1 MAVDVSKIPNNNKF
15 DPVREAILQ
24 LQEDIQAEGQI
35 AYDGEITVSK
45 STGSTI
51 TITGGS
57 FSVNQSNNT
66 NIIIGIDDSGYYS
79 TSGGEIDGNVD
90 ITGNLV
96 VEGNL
101 TVSGTTTYINT
112 NHLNI
117 GDNIITLNADLPSG
131 DAPSENAGI
140 EINRGSSTNV
150 DFLWNETSNEW
161 DLQTYSGARIYRYG
175 VGSTTL
181 TIEAGSTAGDAV
193 IALTPNTTGT
203 GGVIQ
208 TTNERPIAFQPN
220 STTKMVIASGGDVNI
235 YDSLAVGKT
244 GAPSYALDVTGDG
257 SFTGDVTANSFIG
270 DLTGNADTATNA
282 DKVDNKH
289 ATDFT
294 LDYVTDNGNS
304 TTNSITVGRSI
315 NFSNVDYTY
324 IEGNHTDAADGD
336 WTMRMLGYAGGT
348 FMGSF
353 DIGRIDSDS
362 GFLRL
367 RQKINGT
374 NTNVVDVSDGDVDIL
389 EGNFKVGG
397 TTVIDS
403 SRNINGV
410 DGILSGNLGV
420 GVTSNTSGFKLDVAG
435 SGLFDNAVVISGTE
449 TGNPSALTDQIRVS
463 GYGILGNRATFYVTN
478 GGGVVQ
484 IGNGSNHNADPTATF
499 GSSGITLLKD
509 TTVSGDTTLD
519 GLVGINTT
527 PSSDYQLNMQF
538 DNTDANDDFHFAQRI
553 DGNFSG
559 ADNTTGDREQGGIWL
574 DIDSSADGDAD
585 NEHRLYGIYSDVRHT
600 GFSDA
605 VYSGYFRA
613 ESNNSTEST
622 STLNGI
628 LAAAVHDSGDNGGVF
643 QMMGIY
649 GYSSVEDAGS
659 VENAYGGYFL
669 SNASTTRT
677 ENVGRLIGVRAEAQ
691 IDAEAE
697 LSYSDVIGIESIV
710 DNNEDTLPTGTNTYL
725 FKGEYQG
732 TRYATNAWGLYV
744 DGDKHYLEG
753 SVQIGSLDV
762 GGNTVIAGNLQ
773 VDDKITITGTTNNLL
788 IDEIADGTWHIYDT
802 FQDNGI
808 KIYSGTGGIEFQYN
822 GVTEMTI
829 DGGGVTFNGTVDL
842 SDASLN
848 IGSADVIFG
857 IDATDTGARGLIW
870 SFDADGNGTASYIGY
885 IRAGGTLVG
894 EVLQFNINSNGTVTG
909 SDSIYEFKNGGTD
922 VVTIGADGSVTTGR
936 ITIANNA
943 STGGFSNASDF
954 QILLYDTGTVTRN
967 YGIGI
972 ESNTMMFNSD
982 DNYRFYVDNAVVS
995 TINTDNTIVN
1005 GNIQSLSQI
1014 RATGWYNTE
1023 TGSQGDLAFEIG
1035 VSAGVSHA
1043 ISYNRNT
1050 SSYGDITFAAVNFNF
1065 EEKGGTTT
1073 IANNEIWHA
1082 GNDGAGSG
1090 LDADTVDGLQAN
1102 QFLRADTNDEK
1113 TGWLKVYSAIGAGDN
1128 VRTGLAHYDTTAMAE
1143 GVGGQLVVGYKY
1155 TSAGDYTEGAIIKM
1169 FKENGTS
1176 DEYGSGLKF
1185 QVRNHAEDLNTKMRL
1200 SPSGKLSL
1208 GDSPYNGGV
1217 YAFNSST
1224 EEDDNWGMEISWSGS
1239 PSTDYHTKLKYYPVA
1254 GENRAAG
1261 IWNSQLNKFSLYSD
1275 SNTEPNIIVPY
1286 GKLGVG
1292 QESPYMKLHVVGD
1305 SGVNNGSFFLGNTSG
1320 GNSAMQFY
1328 KSGADLRI
1336 YRNEGSF
1343 GGSYTAD
1350 NVNLQIY
1357 SGSTYSV
1364 NIAGN
1369 GTTYFNGGNVGIGTT
1384 SPTGTY
1390 GKLSVAGGISILDD
1404 NNAKLEIG
1412 RYSSGAP
1419 NAYIKLGAN
1428 ANSLR
1433 FTNNTDTADLFTIT
1447 NGGNVGIGTTSPSE
1461 KLEVNGTIK
1470 LGGYSYIGE
1479 DLSDLDSLTIACDH
1493 TESIHFAH
1501 KNGGTYTTKMILN
1514 SSGNVGIGTASPSK
1528 KLHIKSSDN
1537 EGIFMEGTGGGHWF
1551 NFKAGTSNLWSMGAQ
1566 SGLMGWYNRTNSS
1579 YKMVITDAGLV
1590 GIGKTSPNAKLDV
1603 AGEIRSSYSSG
1614 HSLRLVGAGGG
1625 NAQIYGTDFYYGM
1638 NLSNSQTSSSY
1649 YLMSLNSGV
1658 GNVMYVRCDGN
1669 VGIGTTSPSAKF
1681 QVSKNGNNGSSGL
1694 GDYGIVTVASSGQAT
1709 IGVIHSGDGYA
1720 NLNLGGTSNFWHISK
1735 RLSTD
1740 NYKLEYY
1747 WYDGSGFTSRFE
1759 FMTNG
1764 DFKAGGDIIAY
1775 KSSDKRLKD
1784 NVKTTPNA
1792 LEKIQSIGGY
1802 EFDWNDSQETYK
1814 GHDVGVIAQEIE
1826 EVLPEAVTTRDSGYK
1841 GVQYEKLVPLLIEA
1855 IKDQQKQIDE
1865 LKARLDGITN

>member
-24 LQEDIQAEGQI
+24 LQTDIED
-35 AYDGEITVSK
+35 
-45 STGSTI
+45 TGNTIGNGTLTIGTSGSLSGSGTFTANQTGNSTI
-51 TITGGS
+51 T
-57 FSVNQSNNT
+57 
-66 NIIIGIDDSGYYS
+66 IGIDDSDYLSLSDTG
-79 TSGGEIDGNVD
+79 TQTLSGSLS
-90 ITGNLV
+90 LV
-96 VEGNL
+96 N
-101 TVSGTTTYINT
+101 
-112 NHLNI
+112 
-117 GDNIITLNADLPSG
+117 ITLSGYLRGPSTFVIDPATHG
-131 DAPSENAGI
+131 D
-140 EINRGSSTNV
+140 
-150 DFLWNETSNEW
+150 D
-161 DLQTYSGARIYRYG
+161 
-175 VGSTTL
+175 
-181 TIEAGSTAGDAV
+181 
-193 IALTPNTTGT
+193 TGT
-203 GGVIQ
+203 
-208 TTNERPIAFQPN
+208 
-220 STTKMVIASGGDVNI
+220 
-235 YDSLAVGKT
+235 L
-244 GAPSYALDVTGDG
+244 
-257 SFTGDVTANSFIG
+257 
-270 DLTGNADTATNA
+270 
-282 DKVDNKH
+282 
-289 ATDFT
+289 
-294 LDYVTDNGNS
+294 
-304 TTNSITVGRSI
+304 
-315 NFSNVDYTY
+315 
-324 IEGNHTDAADGD
+324 
-336 WTMRMLGYAGGT
+336 
-348 FMGSF
+348 
-353 DIGRIDSDS
+353 
-362 GFLRL
+362 
-367 RQKINGT
+367 
-374 NTNVVDVSDGDVDIL
+374 
-389 EGNFKVGG
+389 
-397 TTVIDS
+397 
-403 SRNINGV
+403 
-410 DGILSGNLGV
+410 
-420 GVTSNTSGFKLDVAG
+420 
-435 SGLFDNAVVISGTE
+435 
-449 TGNPSALTDQIRVS
+449 
-463 GYGILGNRATFYVTN
+463 
-478 GGGVVQ
+478 
-484 IGNGSNHNADPTATF
+484 
-499 GSSGITLLKD
+499 
-509 TTVSGDTTLD
+509 
-519 GLVGINTT
+519 
-527 PSSDYQLNMQF
+527 
-538 DNTDANDDFHFAQRI
+538 
-553 DGNFSG
+553 
-559 ADNTTGDREQGGIWL
+559 
-574 DIDSSADGDAD
+574 
-585 NEHRLYGIYSDVRHT
+585 
-600 GFSDA
+600 
-605 VYSGYFRA
+605 
-613 ESNNSTEST
+613 
-622 STLNGI
+622 
-628 LAAAVHDSGDNGGVF
+628 
-643 QMMGIY
+643 
-649 GYSSVEDAGS
+649 
-659 VENAYGGYFL
+659 
-669 SNASTTRT
+669 
-677 ENVGRLIGVRAEAQ
+677 
-691 IDAEAE
+691 
-697 LSYSDVIGIESIV
+697 
-710 DNNEDTLPTGTNTYL
+710 
-725 FKGEYQG
+725 
-732 TRYATNAWGLYV
+732 
-744 DGDKHYLEG
+744 
-753 SVQIGSLDV
+753 
-762 GGNTVIAGNLQ
+762 VIAGNLQ
-773 VDDKITITGTTNNLL
+773 VDGTTTTINSTTLTVDDKNIVIASGAANASAADGAGITIDGASATLTYVSASDRFRFNKDVEADLIGNASTATTASSAGSADTLTTARNIAVDGAVTGNADFDGSGDITITTSVNHNHDDRYYTETESDNRFVNVDGDTMTGSLTIDDSLTITGITNNLL

-1537 EGIFMEGTGGGHWF
+1537 EGIFMEGTGGSGHWF
-1551 NFKAGTSNLWSMGAQ
+1551 DFQSTGVSNLWSMGAQ
-1566 SGLMGWYNRTNSS
+1566 GGLMGWYNRTNSS

-1764 DFKAGGDIIAY
+1764 DFKAAGDIIAY
-1775 KSSDKRLKD
+1775 RSSDKRLKD
-1784 NVKTTPNA
+1784 NIKNIPNA

-1802 EFDWNDSQETYK
+1802 EFDWNHSQETYE